1 MINLI
6 AKKKIGFRNG
16 DTQKIVTAQPLEYAS
31 LPDWIKNDP
40 MYEWAK
46 ADGTITVASEEVE
59 LKKTLEEAVE
69 PPKPVEGEAGPEKD
83 DGNKGGKGK

>member
-59 LKKTLEEAVE
+59 

>member
-16 DTQKIVTAQPLEYAS
+16 DTQEIVTAQPLEYVS

-59 LKKTLEEAVE
+59 
-69 PPKPVEGEAGPEKD
+69 PPKTVEGEAGPAKD